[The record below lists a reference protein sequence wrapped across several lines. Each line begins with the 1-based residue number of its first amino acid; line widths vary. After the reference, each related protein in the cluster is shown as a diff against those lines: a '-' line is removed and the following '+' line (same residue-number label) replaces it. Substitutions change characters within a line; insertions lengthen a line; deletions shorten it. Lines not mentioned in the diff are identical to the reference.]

1 MKRLVIC
8 LLMFAFVIGV
18 ASFGT
23 VTVKKQSNA
32 LLQAI
37 DKTITAMDEEKDG
50 EALTYAKRIEA
61 MWSSAALPLFVF
73 LDHTAFSEP
82 DLLLPHLSE
91 YLSEQTIPA
100 KEQLL
105 RCRGILEDVLLHQRV
120 SIGNIL

>member
-50 EALTYAKRIEA
+50 ETLTYAKRIEA
-61 MWSSAALPLFVF
+61 GC
-73 LDHTAFSEP
+73 
-82 DLLLPHLSE
+82 
-91 YLSEQTIPA
+91 
-100 KEQLL
+100 KK
-105 RCRGILEDVLLHQRV
+105 
-120 SIGNIL
+120 N